1 MGKAVDFY
9 HERLLSG
16 KDSAEA
22 RAYLRSRGYD
32 GELVRRYKIG
42 WAPDDWDQ
50 LARHVQLSADDLRDS
65 GLWVRQQGR
74 SPAGRLPRPR
84 MFPIHDERGEPV
96 GFGGR
101 ILPGHEGP
109 KYKNTTTEAEVYDKS
124 KVLYGL
130 HTHRDGI
137 VKAVRRSSAR
147 GIPM

>member
-1 MGKAVDFY
+1 
-9 HERLLSG
+9 
-16 KDSAEA
+16 
-22 RAYLRSRGYD
+22 
-32 GELVRRYKIG
+32 
-42 WAPDDWDQ
+42 
-50 LARHVQLSADDLRDS
+50 
-65 GLWVRQQGR
+65 
-74 SPAGRLPRPR
+74 

-137 VKAVRRSSAR
+137 VKAGEAIICEVYRCDRRHRRDPAGVATCGTALTEEHVRLLKRFSADR
-147 GIPM
+147 LVLSFDADAAGLAAAERVYAGRRA